1 MTGKDELAFAM
12 AKLKLSKSDFRYDG
26 TPSEK
31 TPKKQKKKPKP
42 KSKTDFVVWGND
54 ACAQAVVPD
63 ASKVNE
69 ILDSAADVVRECLRD
84 ADASAAMV

>member
-1 MTGKDELAFAM
+1 MTGKDELALAM

-26 TPSEK
+26 TSSEK
-31 TPKKQKKKPKP
+31 TPKKQKKKPK
-42 KSKTDFVVWGND
+42 SKTVFAVWGND
-54 ACAQAVVPD
+54 ACAQGIIPD

-69 ILDSAADVVRECLRD
+69 ILDSAADVVRECLHD